1 METEPL
7 QIRLAVRE
15 LVEFVLRRGSI
26 DSRFSGFDRANEGS
40 RIHRKLQKAAG
51 DSYKAEVPFK
61 AERTVGDVCYAL
73 EGRADGVITE
83 PDGHFTID
91 EIKTTGAPAE
101 LLTADFNPLHWAQ
114 AKCYGAF
121 LCQRESLPGVDIQIT
136 YYQVDTD
143 EIIRHRRTFSAEA
156 LEDFLTDT
164 LRLYTP
170 WAHMEAA
177 WRATRN
183 ASLKALRFPFP
194 AYRPGQYEMA
204 GAVYLSLI
212 HI

>member
-61 AERTVGDVCYAL
+61 AERTVGDVCYTL

-101 LLTADFNPLHWAQ
+101 LLTADFNP
-114 AKCYGAF
+114 YTG
-121 LCQRESLPGVDIQIT
+121 
-136 YYQVDTD
+136 
-143 EIIRHRRTFSAEA
+143 RRLNATARSCV
-156 LEDFLTDT
+156 
-164 LRLYTP
+164 RGKP
-170 WAHMEAA
+170 A
-177 WRATRN
+177 WRGHPN
-183 ASLKALRFPFP
+183 HI
-194 AYRPGQYEMA
+194 
-204 GAVYLSLI
+204 LSGR
-212 HI
+212 HG

>member
-61 AERTVGDVCYAL
+61 AERTVGDVCYTL

-101 LLTADFNPLHWAQ
+101 LLTADFNPLH
-114 AKCYGAF
+114 
-121 LCQRESLPGVDIQIT
+121 
-136 YYQVDTD
+136 
-143 EIIRHRRTFSAEA
+143 
-156 LEDFLTDT
+156 
-164 LRLYTP
+164 
-170 WAHMEAA
+170 
-177 WRATRN
+177 
-183 ASLKALRFPFP
+183 
-194 AYRPGQYEMA
+194 
-204 GAVYLSLI
+204 LSLI

>member
-61 AERTVGDVCYAL
+61 AERTVDDVCYTL

-101 LLTADFNPLHWAQ
+101 LLTADFNPLH
-114 AKCYGAF
+114 
-121 LCQRESLPGVDIQIT
+121 
-136 YYQVDTD
+136 
-143 EIIRHRRTFSAEA
+143 
-156 LEDFLTDT
+156 
-164 LRLYTP
+164 
-170 WAHMEAA
+170 
-177 WRATRN
+177 
-183 ASLKALRFPFP
+183 
-194 AYRPGQYEMA
+194 
-204 GAVYLSLI
+204 LSLI